1 MFAQNQFFVGRRIH
15 DLLQGEWNVFL
26 PRCRISKVHWY
37 LTGILVHL
45 YEFRLEVDFVN
56 SSFCLQSFD
65 LIFWNY
71 IDLST
76 RVVFVADVY
85 PVGFDY
91 DWPLCLCLFGHYVNL
106 FVVVFNLI
114 QNYKND
120 ANKKLFSS
128 KICSGYPYKFFSRY
142 ENVGKVLFF
151 MTGIAHLI
159 QCRARS
165 FHVSSTILFILFNY
179 LYFRLKIPIFLF
191 AILYSVNLCILFQ
204 VSSVTFSFADFPN
217 AIAFSRVKFGSLSF
231 LSLNKSSIS
240 PIIIMFITREFF

>member
-1 MFAQNQFFVGRRIH
+1 M
-15 DLLQGEWNVFL
+15 FL

-91 DWPLCLCLFGHYVNL
+91 D
-106 FVVVFNLI
+106 
-114 QNYKND
+114 
-120 ANKKLFSS
+120 
-128 KICSGYPYKFFSRY
+128 
-142 ENVGKVLFF
+142 
-151 MTGIAHLI
+151 
-159 QCRARS
+159 
-165 FHVSSTILFILFNY
+165 
-179 LYFRLKIPIFLF
+179 
-191 AILYSVNLCILFQ
+191 
-204 VSSVTFSFADFPN
+204 
-217 AIAFSRVKFGSLSF
+217 
-231 LSLNKSSIS
+231 
-240 PIIIMFITREFF
+240 